1 MGIFRRLTDRSSIS
15 TSSSSSA
22 SPSGYNSP
30 TNAYTLFST
39 RTLSPTTSP
48 TSTTPD
54 TTSPGPFSPPKR
66 STTAPQLR
74 THSSRLHFGWLR
86 SSEERQRRRI
96 AAWERE
102 DQNEWD
108 APTPRERYS
117 GGGKRKLAGKAHQE
131 ALRAFEF
138 RWREDGDGPS
148 GWDRE
153 RERAMAPDY
162 PSAWA
167 SEPSGPRPKR
177 SRQRR
182 GSALLPSVLAG
193 VSSLDQ
199 PPADSPTRPFA

>member
-153 RERAMAPDY
+153 RERAV
-162 PSAWA
+162 S
-167 SEPSGPRPKR
+167 PRCTDR
-177 SRQRR
+177 RR
-182 GSALLPSVLAG
+182 GAVDEG
-193 VSSLDQ
+193 DGRVGE
-199 PPADSPTRPFA
+199 R